1 MDIKITLDISA
12 RFEHALNNL
21 ADAMAHHPFAGYC
34 DFDDKRA
41 GEPHPTFAELMR
53 GVYPPRTP
61 AEAPEPAP
69 EPEAPDTPPAP
80 ELATTA
86 PAEAQEVTVQGRI
99 VENPEP
105 EPMAV
110 SPAAVEP
117 VVAEPVEK
125 PKKKK
130 AAKKATEA
138 PEPAPAAE
146 APITQPEPEPDPAAS
161 TAPQETTPKPEGGD
175 PMGGMTVVEA
185 MQALVSEIQQ
195 KGVDMAA
202 VNGRVRAKANELGLA
217 YSSAACLIKAIGYV
231 ETRKVALGEK

>member
-1 MDIKITLDISA
+1 MDIKVTFDISA
-12 RFEHALNNL
+12 RFEHALNSL

-34 DFDDKRA
+34 DYDDKRA
-41 GEPHPTFAELMR
+41 GEPRVPFAELLR
-53 GVYPPRTP
+53 GVYPPCTP

-69 EPEAPDTPPAP
+69 EPEAPVTPPAP
-80 ELATTA
+80 ETLQTA
-86 PAEAQEVTVQGRI
+86 PAEAQETTVQGRI

-110 SPAAVEP
+110 SLAAVEP
-117 VVAEPVEK
+117 VAAEPAEK

-130 AAKKATEA
+130 ASKKPVEA
-138 PEPAPAAE
+138 PEPAPEPE
-146 APITQPEPEPDPAAS
+146 APITQPAPEPAPV
-161 TAPQETTPKPEGGD
+161 TPIAPQEAAKSDGD
-175 PMGGMTVVEA
+175 PMAGMTVVEA

-202 VNGRVRAKANELGLA
+202 VNGRVRAKANELGLT